1 MASIKFDNVSF
12 AYGNNQ
18 ILRNFS
24 LEVDDSQ
31 IMCLVGPS
39 GCGTVSYTHLWACQI
54 SLRITDHFI
63 L

>member
-31 IMCLVGPS
+31 IM
-39 GCGTVSYTHLWACQI
+39 
-54 SLRITDHFI
+54 
-63 L
+63 